1 MTIDQAD
8 GKWQVI
14 DREGKVLAEFQT
26 NAEAWRYFDRAHNEP
41 INRQE
46 HLWNFLSRIRSGKGC
61 DGMAEIDAG
70 TRNIDGISRPLSCM
84 LWPG

>member
-14 DREGKVLAEFQT
+14 DRDGKVLAEFQT

-46 HLWNFLSRIRSGKGC
+46 HLWNFLFENSIRKG
-61 DGMAEIDAG
+61 
-70 TRNIDGISRPLSCM
+70 L
-84 LWPG
+84 